1 MNMDKTNID
10 NCFQNVREHHL
21 VSSLNKKELD
31 LIGKDVSM
39 VSFMKGDNIVKQ
51 GQFITHV
58 LYIYG
63 GHVKIQVEMHDRVFL
78 TDVLGKGSFVSLPLM
93 LSRDEHFFSVVALDD
108 VTMFMIDVDAVK
120 NVMQKNTGFSQ
131 QMLEESCRL
140 CCDDKLRLFRF
151 MNNHTH
157 GRVANALLYLH
168 EHVYFERTF
177 NILLSRNEIAYLT
190 GVSRENVIKVLT
202 EFKKDGVLDVEG
214 KKITIK
220 DLAYLKKV
228 ASRG

>member
-1 MNMDKTNID
+1 MDKTNI
-10 NCFQNVREHHL
+10 NICFQGVRNNHL
-21 VSSLNKKELD
+21 ISSLSE
-31 LIGKDVSM
+31 KDVKLLEKEGVM
-39 VSFMKGDNIVKQ
+39 VSYKKGDNIIKQ

-58 LYIYG
+58 LYIFEGY
-63 GHVKIQVEMHDRVFL
+63 VKIQVEVHDRIFL
-78 TDVLGKGSFVSLPLM
+78 TDVIGKGSFVGLPLM
-93 LSRDEHFFSVVALDD
+93 LSREEHFFSVIALDD
-108 VTMFMIDVDAVK
+108 VITCMIDVDAMK
-120 NVMQKNTGFSQ
+120 KVMQKNTRFSR

-157 GRVANALLYLH
+157 GRVANALLYLQ
-168 EHVYFERTF
+168 ENVYFTKSF
-177 NILLSRNEIAYLT
+177 NILLSRNEIAQLT

-220 DLAYLKKV
+220 KQDYLKKV
-228 ASRG
+228 ACRG